1 MRERLGFT
9 LIEVMIALVILSI
22 AFSAI
27 IYTLNKSSRDLR
39 YLTDKTAAM
48 WVADNVLNEARLGI
62 QTAASGRQQQ
72 FDHPWHWV
80 KNAEPTQNDNIQ
92 RVTVSVSLKEHGHP
106 IVKLEGYVQHE

>member
-27 IYTLNKSSRDLR
+27 IYTLNQSSRDLR

-48 WVADNVLNEARLGI
+48 WVADNVLNEARLGM
-62 QTAASGRQQQ
+62 QPATSGRQHQ
-72 FDHPWHWV
+72 FDHDWYWA
-80 KNAEPTQNDNIQ
+80 KNAEPTQNPKIE
-92 RVTVSVSLKEHGHP
+92 RVTITVSVKEQGQP
-106 IVKLEGYVQHE
+106 VAKLEGYVKHE